1 MFELHFFFSLTEWKL
16 TVPIFIHIEEKYKQ
30 KATRGYIYKKKEEEE
45 ENLLTLKVPEACSRQ
60 GRLQS

>member
-1 MFELHFFFSLTEWKL
+1 LTEWKL

>member
-1 MFELHFFFSLTEWKL
+1 METDSACFY
-16 TVPIFIHIEEKYKQ
+16 IDIEGKCKQ
-30 KATRGYIYKKKEEEE
+30 KAMRVYLQEEEEEE

>member
-1 MFELHFFFSLTEWKL
+1 METDSACFY
-16 TVPIFIHIEEKYKQ
+16 IDIEGKYKQ
-30 KATRGYIYKKKEEEE
+30 KAMRVYLQEEEE